1 MGAAKPTNPTPLAAR
16 SANRHNE
23 GGEPVSE
30 AAGDGGATGGMIAKI
45 VSGGQTGVDRAALD
59 VALELGIPCGGWCP
73 QGRKAEDGR
82 IPARYPLKEAPTADN
97 ATRTR
102 WNVRDA
108 DFTLVLS
115 WGAPKGRRRLAL
127 REAIRRGKPH
137 ALVDLANADVWPTR
151 LLSLR
156 QALAGVAV
164 LHVAGARESSRPGV
178 YKAATAFLRRLLA
191 TR

>member
-1 MGAAKPTNPTPLAAR
+1 MPEPIPITPSSPPLAAWL
-16 SANRHNE
+16 ANGHNE
-23 GGEPVSE
+23 DGRTGV
-30 AAGDGGATGGMIAKI
+30 AGARGGMIAKM

-115 WGAPKGRRRLAL
+115 WGSPKGRRRLAL

-137 ALVDLANADVWPTR
+137 ALVDLANSDMWPAR
-151 LLSLR
+151 VLSLR

-164 LHVAGARESSRPGV
+164 LNVAGARESSRPGV
-178 YKAATAFLRRLLA
+178 YKAAKAFLRRLLA
-191 TR
+191 VP